1 MNKERKDFCTIYEFV
16 ENNRNEKQF
25 KEKKDIK

>member
-1 MNKERKDFCTIYEFV
+1 MNKEMKDLCTIYEFM